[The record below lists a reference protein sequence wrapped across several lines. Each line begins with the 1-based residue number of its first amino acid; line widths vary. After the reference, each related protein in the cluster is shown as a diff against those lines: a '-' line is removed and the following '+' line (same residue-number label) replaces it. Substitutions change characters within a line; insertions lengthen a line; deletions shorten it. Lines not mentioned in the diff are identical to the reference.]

1 MDCSLREVDL
11 DELASVKPSVDLSI
25 ILYEG
30 VPSSGTQTVISQ
42 SPSLNMSGTRLSSW
56 KPENPDFFSLTN
68 SSLYMSPGLML
79 FVIDLVDKGQYAS
92 KMKSP

>member
-1 MDCSLREVDL
+1 MGCSLREVDL
-11 DELASVKPSVDLSI
+11 EELASIKPTVDLSI

-30 VPSSGTQTVISQ
+30 VPSSGTLTVTSQ
-42 SPSLNMSGTRLSSW
+42 SSSLNMSGTRLSSW
-56 KPENPDFFSLTN
+56 KPENPDFLSPTH
-68 SSLYMSPGLML
+68 SSLYMSPGLM